1 MQERLRFRFRWL
13 AWLCLSLMLW
23 TAVAESTHNHPNQ
36 TESSSCSICVV
47 AHSTTPTASC
57 NYARPVFVAISQLQR
72 KSYREGLAQRL

>member
-1 MQERLRFRFRWL
+1 MQERVRFRFRWL

-23 TAVAESTHNHPNQ
+23 TAMSLLTIIRTRPN
-36 TESSSCSICVV
+36 SNSCLIGVM

-57 NYARPVFVAISQLQR
+57 NYARPVFEAISQLQR